1 MTHARVRRD
10 PLAFALRAVAGME
23 LLAAL
28 APGFDG
34 ERQPAGGGAVTG
46 EHLASSAALFLAA
59 TRPSLRVGALMSAT
73 LSHLARAGRLVGR
86 RRANR
91 LRAELTVSA
100 LLAGLLHEESRARR
114 WEA

>member
-1 MTHARVRRD
+1 MTPGCVPRD
-10 PLAFALRAVAGME
+10 PLAFALRAAAGVE
-23 LLAAL
+23 FLAAL
-28 APGFDG
+28 APRLDR
-34 ERQPAGGGAVTG
+34 EQPPAGGAGAVG

-59 TRPSLRVGALMSAT
+59 ARPSLRVGALMSAT

-86 RRANR
+86 RRTQR

-114 WEA
+114 WNA